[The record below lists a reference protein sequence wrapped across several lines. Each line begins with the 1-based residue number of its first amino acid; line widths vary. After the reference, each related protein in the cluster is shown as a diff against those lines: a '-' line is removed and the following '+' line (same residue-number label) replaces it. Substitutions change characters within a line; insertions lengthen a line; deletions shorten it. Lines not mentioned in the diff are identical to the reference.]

1 MARTDLAARPMPRT
15 GVALGAGLVAANPDG
30 NAFDHTDRRMLL
42 IKNSNGTSATAIV
55 QIPTTVEG
63 QDVEDL
69 PVTIPANDS
78 LLLPPFSAVYRQAN
92 GKVYIDYAAP
102 AGLTVGV
109 LEKPV

>member
-1 MARTDLAARPMPRT
+1 MARTDLVVRSMPRA
-15 GVALGAGLVAANPDG
+15 GIALGVGLVAANADG
-30 NAFDHTDRRMLL
+30 HAFDHSPRRLL
-42 IKNSNGTSATAIV
+42 VIKNSNGTAAAATV
-55 QIPTTVEG
+55 QIPATVEG
-63 QDVEDL
+63 QDVVDL

-109 LEKPV
+109 LEQPA

>member
-1 MARTDLAARPMPRT
+1 MARTDLAVRPMPRI
-15 GVALGAGLVAANPDG
+15 GVALGVGLVVANVDG

-42 IKNSNGTSATAIV
+42 IKNSNGAPATVTV
-55 QIPTTVEG
+55 QIPATVEG
-63 QDVEDL
+63 QEVEDL

-78 LLLPPFSAVYRQAN
+78 VLLPPFSAVYRQEN

-109 LEKPV
+109 LEQPV